1 MKLSRRDVLKFLG
14 GGVVGT
20 VFSPIP
26 WKLLRDSSVWTQ
38 NWPWIPV
45 PMRGAAT
52 GTHSACPLCP
62 AACGMRV
69 RLIGGRP
76 VSAVGVPDDPRERGA
91 LCAAGT
97 AAHQLPWHPD
107 RATTVMRRDGD
118 AAPVPATL
126 DDAIAAI
133 AAAIGSTDK
142 AVAVLDGRPGRAM
155 GGAWRELLAG
165 RPGAMALAV
174 PSAARSSMAV
184 LRGVHAGDPGPL
196 AVDLDAVRTI
206 VGFSAPLLDG
216 WGRPGVVQRRADAGA
231 LRVIQFEAVQSRTA
245 MRADRWVPITP
256 GTEGVVAL
264 GLARLLIHGGRAAP
278 GLAIADAEGFLA
290 AVEPW
295 TPRRVFEVA
304 GVDETTLAEVAGML
318 APGTTLAVG
327 GGDAG
332 GGPLARADE
341 ASVQALNLLLGAVG
355 HAVKPGAAVPDDPA
369 AAALDAL
376 PLRDVADVAD
386 GAIGVL
392 IADLSTAG
400 AALPWSL
407 VASRLA
413 PGATVVAL
421 SPVATD
427 LAARA
432 HWVIP
437 TAPAT
442 CAEVDCPGHP
452 DFPSTVRV
460 ARPLTPAPDGVV
472 DPVDFANRLG
482 AALGIARTLT
492 AAPDLPALVAKRV
505 AALHAAGGTVV
516 MPGAEPVAVAD
527 AGDADDLLEMLRGG
541 GVWKGAF
548 VAKTAAP
555 GPEATA
561 APADPATASDAAAS
575 PVAEAVPAIPAV
587 PTAPAPGPVPVF
599 APVPPAWAVAPA
611 SDPAFPLHLIV
622 TGGIERTGAAAR
634 APILSKV
641 DQESGL
647 RPFARTARMNPA
659 TIASHG
665 LLPDREWTVATPS
678 GAARMRIAPDPT
690 VPPGALL
697 AGAAPQGRGP
707 WQGGDPIELAA
718 PGGRTWRLIPA
729 RIREA

>member
-1 MKLSRRDVLKFLG
+1 V
-14 GGVVGT
+14 
-20 VFSPIP
+20 
-26 WKLLRDSSVWTQ
+26 
-38 NWPWIPV
+38 
-45 PMRGAAT
+45 
-52 GTHSACPLCP
+52 
-62 AACGMRV
+62 
-69 RLIGGRP
+69 
-76 VSAVGVPDDPRERGA
+76 
-91 LCAAGT
+91 
-97 AAHQLPWHPD
+97 
-107 RATTVMRRDGD
+107 
-118 AAPVPATL
+118 
-126 DDAIAAI
+126 
-133 AAAIGSTDK
+133 
-142 AVAVLDGRPGRAM
+142 

-165 RPGAMALAV
+165 RPGAMALTV

-184 LRGVHAGDPGPL
+184 LRGLHVGDPGPL

-231 LRVIQFEAVQSRTA
+231 LRLVQFEAVQSRTA

-264 GLARLLIHGGRAAP
+264 GLARMLIHGGRAAP
-278 GLAIADAEGFLA
+278 GLAITDAEGYLA

-304 GVDETTLAEVAGML
+304 GVDEATLAEVAGML

-332 GGPLARADE
+332 GGPMARADE
-341 ASVQALNLLLGAVG
+341 ASVQALNLLLGTVG
-355 HAVKPGAAVPDDPA
+355 QAVKPCAAIPGDPA
-369 AAALDAL
+369 DAALDAL

-392 IADLSTAG
+392 IADLSMAG

-407 VASRLA
+407 VSARLA
-413 PGATVVAL
+413 PGAMVVAL
-421 SPVATD
+421 SPVAAD

-432 HWVIP
+432 QWVIP

-452 DFPSTVRV
+452 DFPATVRV

-482 AALGIARTLT
+482 AALGIERTRT
-492 AAPDLPALVAKRV
+492 AAPDLPALIAKRV
-505 AALHAAGGTVV
+505 AALHAAGGTVL
-516 MPGAEPVAVAD
+516 MPGAQPVGVAD
-527 AGDADDLLEMLRGG
+527 AGTADDLLEMLQGG
-541 GVWKGAF
+541 GVWKNAF
-548 VAKTAAP
+548 VAKAAVPASEAVAAP
-555 GPEATA
+555 V
-561 APADPATASDAAAS
+561 DPATASDAAAS
-575 PVAEAVPAIPAV
+575 PVAEAVSPVSP
-587 PTAPAPGPVPVF
+587 APAPGPVPVF

-634 APILSKV
+634 SPILSKV

-665 LLPDREWTVATPS
+665 LLPEREWTVATPS

-707 WQGGDPIELAA
+707 WQGGNPIDLAS
-718 PGGRTWRLIPA
+718 PGATTWRLIPA